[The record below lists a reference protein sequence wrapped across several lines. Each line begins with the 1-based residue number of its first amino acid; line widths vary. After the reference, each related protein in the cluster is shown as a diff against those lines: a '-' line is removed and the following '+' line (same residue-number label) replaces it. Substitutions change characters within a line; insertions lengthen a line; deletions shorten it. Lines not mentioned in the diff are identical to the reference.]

1 MDQTQMLGDLR
12 EIVRTFTNTDIA
24 LTPSTVL
31 RSDLGLNSYEL
42 VQLICAIEDQYNVE
56 IPDRTISR
64 LRTAQDLLDFLA
76 PNG

>member
-1 MDQTQMLGDLR
+1 MDQTQLLDDLR
-12 EIVRTFTNTDIA
+12 KIVRTFTNTDIA
-24 LTPSTVL
+24 ITPATVL

-42 VQLICAIEDQYNVE
+42 VQLVCAIEDQYNVE